1 MGPTVFETEGATRV
15 DVRAEA
21 LINRA
26 FLRVIHTGSR
36 EQIVVMS
43 LPPYAEIG
51 AEVHADTD
59 QLFVVIEGNGEA
71 HVGDY
76 ELAVQAGDLVFVA
89 AGTRHNLINRATLPM
104 HLIAVLAPPAYA
116 PGTVIETMPV
126 PEPPVEQPWRAFPW
140 VPESSGLDG
149 ADFSSATDDDGSQA
163 S

>member
-51 AEVHADTD
+51 AEVHADAD
-59 QLFVVIEGNGEA
+59 QLFVVVEGNGEA
-71 HVGDY
+71 RVGDY
-76 ELAVQAGDLVFVA
+76 ELAVEAGDLVFVE
-89 AGTRHNLINRATLPM
+89 AGTRHNIVNRATLPLR
-104 HLIAVLAPPAYA
+104 LITVLAPPAYA

-126 PEPPVEQPWRAFPW
+126 REPAVAEPWRPFPLL
-140 VPESSGLDG
+140 PESSDPN
-149 ADFSSATDDDGSQA
+149 S
-163 S
+163 